1 MAERPGRPS
10 KNRTTGQNA
19 TGAEPSDRF
28 AALGD
33 RTRRH
38 LLERLAV
45 RGLAVSELMAGLDIS
60 QAAVSQHLRGLRE
73 AGLVTGREQGR
84 HRDYQPRPAALT
96 ARLDCL
102 GD

>member
-19 TGAEPSDRF
+19 NGAEPSDRF

-45 RGLAVSELMAGLDIS
+45 RDLAVSELMAGLDIS
-60 QAAVSQHLRGLRE
+60 QAAVSQQLRVLRQARQVRARAE
-73 AGLVTGREQGR
+73 AR
-84 HRDYQPRPAALT
+84 HRYYH
-96 ARLDCL
+96 ARTRAVPTHRARRA
-102 GD
+102 

>member
-19 TGAEPSDRF
+19 NGAEPSDRF
-28 AALGD
+28 AALAD

-45 RGLAVSELMAGLDIS
+45 RDLAVSELMAGLDIS
-60 QAAVSQHLRGLRE
+60 QAAVSQHLPGVRE
-73 AGLVTGREQGR
+73 AGLGTAPEAGAAPG
-84 HRDYQPRPAALT
+84 YQLRSAP
-96 ARLDCL
+96 LDEL
-102 GD
+102 PGLR

>member
-19 TGAEPSDRF
+19 NGAEPSDRF
-28 AALGD
+28 AALAD

-45 RGLAVSELMAGLDIS
+45 RDLAVSELMAGLDIN
-60 QAAVSQHLRGLRE
+60 QAAVSQHLRVLRE
-73 AGLVTGREQGR
+73 ARLGTAREEGR
-84 HRDYQPRPAALT
+84 HPEHQLRPGVLNALP
-96 ARLDCL
+96 
-102 GD
+102 